1 MINGGMWQAKEM
13 RCYRLR
19 VKNMDLLL
27 SIIVLLVLLLVSNI
41 VSHYLPMIPTALT
54 QIALGILFAVFVE
67 EISFELDTEWFLL
80 LFVAPLLFN
89 DGRRFPRDELWKMR
103 WPILANAFILVF
115 LTTIIGGYFVHWLI
129 PSIPLAAAFA
139 LAAILS
145 PTDPVAVNGIAE
157 RIYLPPIILR
167 LVRGES
173 LINDASGLI
182 AFNYAV
188 AAVVTGYFSLNEA
201 ALDFLYVV
209 TVGAVS
215 GIIVGLLLVGLRR
228 SLRRQGIVDVTFY
241 SLLQLVTPFIIY
253 YAAEAFLHASGVIAV
268 VAAGIIHSSIKE
280 RAGIRNADEQVVT
293 EHMWS
298 IILFVLNGVVFLL
311 LGLSIPSAMKETVE
325 NPAISNWLIIGYIL
339 SIGIVI
345 MLIRMVWTYCYM
357 GLEFILSK
365 EGSAK
370 PSLKVSILTGLT
382 GVRGAITMAG
392 VLSLPYFVASGGLF
406 PERSLTIMLAGGVI
420 LLTLIAAAILL
431 PMFSKREAT
440 MSPDTPSYDRY
451 KIRLLRAAVE
461 RIEEETTKDNQ
472 DAAFELIG
480 EYKRLIEQ
488 IRYDNK
494 EDKRIREMEE
504 QLMEYRLL
512 GLRAERKYLR
522 ECVNQG
528 EVSQDIIN
536 RILKSLDF
544 REEVLA
550 HSLLSKVIFLLGQIK
565 RKSGYT
571 DRVTANEHEQYAQMQ
586 ELQIKAAKAAIEKLA
601 GIKAES
607 GDTESIKIVI
617 GEYERFLERW
627 KDTRT
632 DNMRTRMKLDEQ
644 KEELRFKALE
654 IERSTIQ
661 GMYEEGQ
668 INRETAKK
676 LRRFINDV
684 ESLLLQ
690 ETEE

>member
-1 MINGGMWQAKEM
+1 
-13 RCYRLR
+13 
-19 VKNMDLLL
+19 MDLLL
-27 SIIVLLVLLLVSNI
+27 SIIVLLVLLLVSNFI
-41 VSHYLPMIPTALT
+41 SHYLPMIPTALT
-54 QIALGILFAVFVE
+54 QIALGILFAGFVE
-67 EISFELDTEWFLL
+67 EISFELEAEWFLL

-115 LTTIIGGYFVHWLI
+115 LTTIVGGSFIHWLI

-157 RIYLPPIILR
+157 RIYLPPVILR

-188 AAVVTGYFSLNEA
+188 AAVVTGYFSLGEA
-201 ALDFLYVV
+201 VLDFIYVV
-209 TVGAVS
+209 AVGAVS
-215 GIIVGLLLVGLRR
+215 GVIIGLLLVGLRR

-241 SLLQLVTPFIIY
+241 SLLQLVSPFIIY
-253 YAAEAFLHASGVIAV
+253 YAAEALLHASGVIAV
-268 VAAGIIHSSIKE
+268 VAAGIVHSSIKE

-339 SIGIVI
+339 AIGLVI
-345 MLIRMVWTYCYM
+345 MLIRMIWTYCYI
-357 GLEFILSK
+357 GLECLLSK
-365 EGSAK
+365 GGKTTK
-370 PSLKVSILTGLT
+370 PSIKVSVLTGLT

-392 VLSLPYFVASGGLF
+392 VLSLPYFVASGNLF
-406 PERSLTIMLAGGVI
+406 PERSLIIMLAGGII

-431 PMFSKREAT
+431 PLLSKREAAKA
-440 MSPDTPSYDRY
+440 SAEPPPYDQY

-461 RIEEETTKDNQ
+461 RIEEETIRDNQ
-472 DAAFELIG
+472 AAAFELIG
-480 EYKRLIEQ
+480 EYKRVIDQL
-488 IRYDNK
+488 RYDNK
-494 EDKRIREMEE
+494 EDERIREMEE
-504 QLMEYRLL
+504 ELMEYRLI
-512 GLRAERKYLR
+512 GLRTERRFLR
-522 ECVNQG
+522 ECVNEGQ
-528 EVSQDIIN
+528 VSQEIIG
-536 RILKSLDF
+536 RILKSLDL
-544 REEVLA
+544 REELLA
-550 HSLLSKVIFLLGQIK
+550 HSLLSKVTFVLGQIK
-565 RKSGYT
+565 RKYGET
-571 DRVTANEHEQYAQMQ
+571 DRATANELDHYAQMQ
-586 ELQIKAAKAAIEKLA
+586 ELQIAAAKAAIAKLSQ
-601 GIKAES
+601 IKEESGHAES
-607 GDTESIKIVI
+607 ITIVI
-617 GEYERFLERW
+617 REYERFLARW
-627 KDTRT
+627 KTAEID
-632 DNMRTRMKLDEQ
+632 DMRSRMMLDEQ

-654 IERSTIQ
+654 VERSTIQ
-661 GMYEEGQ
+661 GMYEDGQ
-668 INRETAKK
+668 INRETAKY

>member
-1 MINGGMWQAKEM
+1 
-13 RCYRLR
+13 
-19 VKNMDLLL
+19 MDLLL

-41 VSHYLPMIPTALT
+41 ISHYLPMIPTALT
-54 QIALGILFAVFVE
+54 QIALGILFAVFVK
-67 EISFELDTEWFLL
+67 EISFELEAEWFLL

-89 DGRRFPRDELWKMR
+89 DGRRFPREELWRMR

-115 LTTIIGGYFVHWLI
+115 LTTIIGGYFIHWLI

-157 RIYLPPIILR
+157 RIYLPPVILR

-188 AAVVTGYFSLNEA
+188 AAVVTGYFSLSEA
-201 ALDFLYVV
+201 ALDFVYVV
-209 TVGAVS
+209 SAGAVS

-241 SLLQLVTPFIIY
+241 SLLQLVSPFIIY
-253 YAAEAFLHASGVIAV
+253 YAAEGLLHASGVIAV
-268 VAAGIIHSSIKE
+268 VAAGIIHSSVKE

-339 SIGIVI
+339 AIGLVI
-345 MLIRMVWTYCYM
+345 MLIRMIWTYCYM
-357 GLEFILSK
+357 GIEFVLSK
-365 EGSAK
+365 GGTAK
-370 PSLKVSILTGLT
+370 PSVKVSILTGLT

-392 VLSLPYFVASGGLF
+392 VLSLPYFVASGALF
-406 PERSLTIMLAGGVI
+406 PERSLTIMLAGGII
-420 LLTLIAAAILL
+420 LLTLVAAAILL
-431 PMFSKREAT
+431 PMFSKKDSAGST
-440 MSPDTPSYDRY
+440 VQIPPYDQY
-451 KIRLLRAAVE
+451 KIRLLRAAVKK
-461 RIEEETTKDNQ
+461 IEEETTEENQ
-472 DAAFELIG
+472 AAAFELVG
-480 EYKRLIEQ
+480 EYKRVIEQ
-488 IRYDNK
+488 IRYDNR
-494 EDKRIREMEE
+494 EDERINEMEQE
-504 QLMEYRLL
+504 LMDYRIT
-512 GLRAERKYLR
+512 GLRTERKYLR
-522 ECVNQG
+522 ECINQG
-528 EVSQDIIN
+528 QVSPEIIS
-536 RILKSLDF
+536 RLLKSLDL

-550 HSLLSKVIFLLGQIK
+550 HSLLSKVMIVIGQFK
-565 RKSGYT
+565 RKYWYT
-571 DRVTANEHEQYAQMQ
+571 DRASANQADDYAKMQ
-586 ELQIKAAKAAIEKLA
+586 ELQMNAARAAIDKLSKIREN
-601 GIKAES
+601 GGDSES
-607 GDTESIKIVI
+607 LNVVI
-617 GEYERFLERW
+617 REYERFIEKW
-627 KDTRT
+627 KRT
-632 DNMRTRMKLDEQ
+632 QTDDMRTRMMRDEQ

-654 IERSTIQ
+654 VERSTIQ

-668 INRETAKK
+668 INRETAKY

>member
-1 MINGGMWQAKEM
+1 
-13 RCYRLR
+13 
-19 VKNMDLLL
+19 MDLLL

-41 VSHYLPMIPTALT
+41 ISHYLPMIPTALT
-54 QIALGILFAVFVE
+54 QIALGILFAVFIE
-67 EISFELDTEWFLL
+67 EISFELEAEWFLL

-89 DGRRFPRDELWKMR
+89 DGRRFPREELWKMR

-115 LTTIIGGYFVHWLI
+115 LTTIIGGYFIHWLI

-157 RIYLPPIILR
+157 RIYLPPVILR

-188 AAVVTGYFSLNEA
+188 AAVVTGYFSLSEA
-201 ALDFLYVV
+201 ALDFIYVV
-209 TVGAVS
+209 IIGAISGVS
-215 GIIVGLLLVGLRR
+215 VGLLLVGLRR

-241 SLLQLVTPFIIY
+241 SLLQLVSPFIIY

-268 VAAGIIHSSIKE
+268 VAAGIVHSSIKE
-280 RAGIRNADEQVVT
+280 RAGVRNADEQVVT

-325 NPAISNWLIIGYIL
+325 NPAISNWLVVGYIL
-339 SIGIVI
+339 AIGFVI
-345 MLIRMVWTYCYM
+345 MLIRMIWTYCYM
-357 GLEFILSK
+357 GIDFVLSK
-365 EGSAK
+365 GGAVK
-370 PSLKVSILTGLT
+370 PSMKVSVLTGLT

-406 PERSLTIMLAGGVI
+406 PERSLTIMLAGGII
-420 LLTLIAAAILL
+420 LLTLISAAVLL
-431 PMFSKREAT
+431 PLFSKREAARI
-440 MSPDTPSYDRY
+440 SAQKPPYDQY
-451 KIRLLRAAVE
+451 KIRLLRAAVM
-461 RIEEETTKDNQ
+461 RIEEETTKENEA
-472 DAAFELIG
+472 AAFELIG

-488 IRYDNK
+488 IRYENK
-494 EDKRIREMEE
+494 EDERIREIE
-504 QLMEYRLL
+504 QELMEYRLI
-512 GLRAERKYLR
+512 GLRTERKFLR
-522 ECVNQG
+522 ECISEGQ
-528 EVSQDIIN
+528 VSQDVIGRMLN
-536 RILKSLDF
+536 SLDL
-544 REEVLA
+544 REELQA
-550 HSLLSKVIFLLGQIK
+550 HSLLSKIKMLLGQIK
-565 RKSGYT
+565 RRFGYKDRATASGQ
-571 DRVTANEHEQYAQMQ
+571 DDYAQMQ
-586 ELQIKAAKAAIEKLA
+586 ELQIEMAKAAIAKLA
-601 GIKAES
+601 QLKKESGNAES
-607 GDTESIKIVI
+607 IHVVI
-617 GEYERFLERW
+617 REYERFLAKW
-627 KDTRT
+627 KGAKIDGV
-632 DNMRTRMKLDEQ
+632 RTRMMRDEQ

-654 IERSTIQ
+654 VERSTIQ
-661 GMYEEGQ
+661 RMYEEGQ
-668 INRETAKK
+668 INRETAKG